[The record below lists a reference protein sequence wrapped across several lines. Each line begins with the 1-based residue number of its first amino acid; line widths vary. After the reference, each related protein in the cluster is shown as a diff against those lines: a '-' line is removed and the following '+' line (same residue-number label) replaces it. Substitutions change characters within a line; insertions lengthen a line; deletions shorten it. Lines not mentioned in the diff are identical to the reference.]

1 VLGPGRNL
9 VLSHDGVIKFYK
21 PDGGQWSPVLSVVS
35 AKSPSIAVMQPPEME
50 DIYDEGSVDPV
61 YQAKSRVLN
70 RALQEIGM
78 GKYQVR
84 ILMLAFSLER
94 HDRVNLVGFI
104 CRRRFRMVFVS
115 DRDINFLFSRDL
127 RRVLSCDSVTAF
139 GLYDS
144 YLSIPYTL

>member
-1 VLGPGRNL
+1 M
-9 VLSHDGVIKFYK
+9 
-21 PDGGQWSPVLSVVS
+21 S
-35 AKSPSIAVMQPPEME
+35 AKSPPIATVKKLGIQPTVMEME

-84 ILMLAFSLER
+84 VLMSAFRLER
-94 HDRVNLVGFI
+94 HDRFNLVGFI

-115 DRDINFLFSRDL
+115 DRDINFLFSGDSRK
-127 RRVLSCDSVTAF
+127 VISCDSVTAS

-144 YLSIPYTL
+144 DLSIPYAL

>member
-1 VLGPGRNL
+1 M
-9 VLSHDGVIKFYK
+9 S
-21 PDGGQWSPVLSVVS
+21 S
-35 AKSPSIAVMQPPEME
+35 SIATVQHPEME

-84 ILMLAFSLER
+84 VLIPAFRLER
-94 HDRVNLVGFI
+94 HDRVNLVGSI

-115 DRDINFLFSRDL
+115 DRAS
-127 RRVLSCDSVTAF
+127 
-139 GLYDS
+139 
-144 YLSIPYTL
+144 